1 MRLPRKRAAAGPAL
15 GRSPLPR
22 RPRLG
27 CGEIPGEARAFPAFF
42 RQRPECRNQT
52 RRACRSCL
60 LSESTRYQGL
70 GIASPCLT
78 RMWSRLWAQGS
89 ACPGQAP
96 SRSGSFLGFVHVVR
110 LFFLWHRTGAS
121 RAARCLGTGGR
132 REAGGGETGPRH
144 LERTRVH
151 LRLGVKGAWDPQRKW
166 FPVHRPRRQ
175 PSGPP
180 TGPGRKW
187 DLDTFGQL
195 LWLFHPRNLNAAFF
209 FCAS

>member
-1 MRLPRKRAAAGPAL
+1 MASVPLGGGDRISSQRSPLPSFLSCVFVFWFPACTLGWQECLEQASRCDLGAFESEARKRNSRVAPHALRRPKMRLPRKRAAAGPAL

-22 RPRLG
+22 RRPHLG

-78 RMWSRLWAQGS
+78 RTWSRLWARGS

-96 SRSGSFLGFVHVVR
+96 SRLRQFPGLRSRGAIVFPLAQNRSFQGS
-110 LFFLWHRTGAS
+110 
-121 RAARCLGTGGR
+121 
-132 REAGGGETGPRH
+132 
-144 LERTRVH
+144 
-151 LRLGVKGAWDPQRKW
+151 
-166 FPVHRPRRQ
+166 
-175 PSGPP
+175 
-180 TGPGRKW
+180 
-187 DLDTFGQL
+187 
-195 LWLFHPRNLNAAFF
+195 
-209 FCAS
+209 